1 LKTFDTVTEFYCY
14 TTYAERG
21 VRNAVDIEDI
31 ILPFFS
37 FKNLC
42 EIVSSEQVWLMATT
56 PAMADS
62 PLVKNLFFTLLIIK
76 FNFYF
81 D

>member
-1 LKTFDTVTEFYCY
+1 LKTFDSVTKFYSY

-37 FKNLC
+37 FKNLR
-42 EIVSSEQVWLMATT
+42 EMVSSEQVWLTDNT
-56 PAMADS
+56 PAMVGS
-62 PLVKNLFFTLLIIK
+62 PVASRHL
-76 FNFYF
+76 
-81 D
+81 

>member
-1 LKTFDTVTEFYCY
+1 MKTFDTVTEFYSY

-31 ILPFFS
+31 ILAFFS
-37 FKNLC
+37 FKNLR
-42 EIVSSEQVWLMATT
+42 EIVSSEQVWLMANT